1 MDIGSVRPVIPGMNA
16 PVPRA
21 PAAAEQASTTDL
33 PVSSTVTRPSESA
46 AIGNSTSGQTQSQ
59 TKAAA
64 DPLRSTVVIDDKT
77 KTVVYQQIDDLTGQV
92 VDQVPAEGRLR
103 MRAMIDAWMG
113 AMRSSQTTGTQGN
126 GNYTA

>member
-1 MDIGSVRPVIPGMNA
+1 MDIGSVRPVIPGMSA

-33 PVSSTVTRPSESA
+33 PVRSAVTRTNDSTTMGDTGSGGTA
-46 AIGNSTSGQTQSQ
+46 AGQ
-59 TKAAA
+59 TKAE
-64 DPLRSTVVIDDKT
+64 PLREAVVIDDKT
-77 KTVVYQQIDDLTGQV
+77 RTVVYQQIDDLTGQV

-113 AMRSSQTTGTQGN
+113 AQKTPHTPDSVV
-126 GNYTA
+126 A

>member
-1 MDIGSVRPVIPGMNA
+1 MDIGSVRPVMPGMSA

-33 PVSSTVTRPSESA
+33 PVRSAVTRTNDS
-46 AIGNSTSGQTQSQ
+46 STSGDSTSGWTASGQT
-59 TKAAA
+59 TAE
-64 DPLRSTVVIDDKT
+64 PLRETVVIDDKT
-77 KTVVYQQIDDLTGQV
+77 RTVVYQQIDDLTGQV

-113 AMRSSQTTGTQGN
+113 AQKSAQTPDSVV
-126 GNYTA
+126 A